1 MGGGKRI
8 GEIDHDDGYKHL
20 CIMDESDIYQE
31 QMKRS
36 VQTENFKH
44 VRSALK
50 SKLNAGNVL
59 KKLLIS
65 GLSQQSKMELEQYNE
80 QKNFKKLIGR
90 LKN

>member
-1 MGGGKRI
+1 
-8 GEIDHDDGYKHL
+8 
-20 CIMDESDIYQE
+20 
-31 QMKRS
+31 MKRS

-80 QKNFKKLIGR
+80 QKNFKKWIGK

>member
-1 MGGGKRI
+1 
-8 GEIDHDDGYKHL
+8 
-20 CIMDESDIYQE
+20 
-31 QMKRS
+31 MKRS

>member
-1 MGGGKRI
+1 
-8 GEIDHDDGYKHL
+8 
-20 CIMDESDIYQE
+20 
-31 QMKRS
+31 MKRS

-80 QKNFKKLIGR
+80 QKNFKIWIGR

>member
-1 MGGGKRI
+1 
-8 GEIDHDDGYKHL
+8 
-20 CIMDESDIYQE
+20 
-31 QMKRS
+31 MKKS

-65 GLSQQSKMELEQYNE
+65 GLSQQLKMELEQYNE
-80 QKNFKKLIGR
+80 QKNFKKWIGR

>member
-1 MGGGKRI
+1 
-8 GEIDHDDGYKHL
+8 
-20 CIMDESDIYQE
+20 
-31 QMKRS
+31 MKRS

-80 QKNFKKLIGR
+80 QKNFKKWIGR